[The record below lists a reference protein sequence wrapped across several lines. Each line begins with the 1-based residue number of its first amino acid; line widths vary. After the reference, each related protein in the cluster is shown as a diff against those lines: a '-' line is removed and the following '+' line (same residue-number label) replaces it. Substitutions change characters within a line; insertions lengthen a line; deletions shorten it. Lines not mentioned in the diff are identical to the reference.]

1 MANATIDARTSNYEA
16 MILIGQGAAAQL
28 PEILTLIRQ
37 NIERQ
42 GGRIIAMKKWDERRL
57 AYEIDKQKRALYI
70 LCYFNVPNTSLGH
83 IERGFNLAEQ
93 IMRVLITKVEHL
105 SEDEMRAAD
114 AMKDL
119 EAEAKLRATQPNL
132 VPANITARPP
142 SIRTS
147 KTRIDPKPEAY

>member
-1 MANATIDARTSNYEA
+1 MTMATATIDARTSNYEA

-70 LCYFNVPNTSLGH
+70 LCYFSAPNAAMGQ
-83 IERGFNLAEQ
+83 IERNFNLSEQ
-93 IMRVLITKVEHL
+93 IMRVLITKADHL

-119 EAEAKLRATQPNL
+119 EAEAKLRASQPNM
-132 VPANITARPP
+132 VPANITAPP
-142 SIRTS
+142 TV
-147 KTRIDPKPEAY
+147 DPNVEDED